1 MAIRTPLLDDRSYAQ
16 LRDELI
22 ARIPV
27 YSPDWTD
34 HQPSDPGITLLE
46 LFAYLGENLLYRFN
60 QIPDATKL
68 AFLDLLHIPLQ
79 PAQPSS
85 GHVRLGPK
93 DPLGPPALVSIGS
106 QVAAGDVKFQ
116 TLDEVRIWPVEA
128 HAAIRRAPTEPLDPD
143 AAEYVSRA
151 AGAVGRALADVAT
164 YTTVFGAKDPMR
176 PGGDKLDPS
185 TAIEDTVFV
194 ALLGDPAVPLAGMAG
209 KTMAIGFVPTA
220 EVPSME
226 SRAETPC
233 PGVGVLPSSPAM
245 QWQICTITARPDAP
259 DPRTADPVWLD
270 VDIVGD
276 TTAGLTVP
284 GVISLRLPSTLDDV
298 GLYEPDDPD
307 AKGSGDQPPLVE
319 NDEIEERLLAWMRVF
334 RPRGGTIPAFE
345 WLDTNATRVEQ
356 SVVAGAEFVGTGTG
370 DPSQRYSL
378 VHGNVLGDVDFEVEE
393 IGAPSWVSW
402 TTVSDFSGSGVDD
415 RHVVIDAEAGTVT
428 CGDGRRGRVWQI
440 GERLRVRGYRHGGG
454 AAGNVAA
461 EAISTVKSSAPN
473 VGAVSNPLPT
483 RGGADAEGLAAG
495 IDRIPSEF
503 RRHDRAVTVSDFQEL
518 AVATPGAGIVRA
530 ETLRL
535 FHPLTPDVDAP
546 GVVSVVVWPDS
557 DRLNPNAPRPDRP
570 ALDAVCR
577 YLDERRLVT
586 TELYVIPPTYRRIAV
601 SVGIDTQPGFG
612 TESVRRWVEL
622 VLRQFLAPLPPYG
635 PSGRGWPLGRRVFAP
650 ELEAAALQVDGV
662 EFLVPGP
669 LPGSECQAAL
679 RVAEQRADGTWVE
692 PSSRSI
698 ELEDWEVPELASIT
712 VVEGAPLDPTTA
724 IAPPSTI
731 SIAVPVRTPR
741 GVC

>member
-60 QIPDATKL
+60 QIPDATKSRSSTCCTSRCSRL
-68 AFLDLLHIPLQ
+68 SRP
-79 PAQPSS
+79 PVTCGSSRRTRS
-85 GHVRLGPK
+85 GHRDSSPS
-93 DPLGPPALVSIGS
+93 AS
-106 QVAAGDVKFQ
+106 QVAAGDVQFQ
-116 TLDEVRIWPVEA
+116 TLDEVQVWPVEA
-128 HAAIRRAPTEPLDPD
+128 HAAIRRAPTEALDPD
-143 AAEYVSRA
+143 ATEYVSRS

-176 PGGDKLDPS
+176 PGGDTLDPS

-209 KTMAIGFVPTA
+209 KTLAIGFVPAA
-220 EVPSME
+220 EVPSMVA
-226 SRAETPC
+226 RAETPC
-233 PGVGVLPSSPAM
+233 PGVGDLPSSPAM
-245 QWQICTITARPDAP
+245 QWQICTCKARPDAP
-259 DPRTADPVWLD
+259 NPRTADPVWLD
-270 VDIVGD
+270 VDVVGD

-284 GVISLRLPSTLDDV
+284 GAVSLRLPNPLDDV

-356 SVVAGAEFVGTGTG
+356 AVVAGAEFVGTGTG
-370 DPSQRYSL
+370 DPSQRNSL

-393 IGAPSWVSW
+393 IGAPSWVAW

-454 AAGNVAA
+454 TAGNVAA
-461 EAISTVKSSAPN
+461 GAISTVKSSAPN

-495 IDRIPSEF
+495 IDRIPAEF
-503 RRHDRAVTVSDFQEL
+503 RRHDRAVDGVGLSGTGRRD
-518 AVATPGAGIVRA
+518 TGCGHR
-530 ETLRL
+530 TGR
-535 FHPLTPDVDAP
+535 DAA
-546 GVVSVVVWPDS
+546 S
-557 DRLNPNAPRPDRP
+557 L
-570 ALDAVCR
+570 
-577 YLDERRLVT
+577 
-586 TELYVIPPTYRRIAV
+586 PPTDPRR
-601 SVGIDTQPGFG
+601 
-612 TESVRRWVEL
+612 RRTRCGV
-622 VLRQFLAPLPPYG
+622 
-635 PSGRGWPLGRRVFAP
+635 GRRVARQRSTEP
-650 ELEAAALQVDGV
+650 ERPAARPTCARRGLSASRRTTVGDHR
-662 EFLVPGP
+662 
-669 LPGSECQAAL
+669 AL
-679 RVAEQRADGTWVE
+679 RDSSDVSAHRRLRRYRHTARVRDRERPPMGRARAPTV
-692 PSSRSI
+692 PRSATAVRPFRPG
-698 ELEDWEVPELASIT
+698 LATRAPCLRARTGGRRAAGRRRRVPRPRSAAGLGLSGCTPHFGAAS
-712 VVEGAPLDPTTA
+712 
-724 IAPPSTI
+724 
-731 SIAVPVRTPR
+731 
-741 GVC
+741 